1 MIVKFVDIKDDEKV
15 FPGEYILHTPTNQ
28 IVLCGSFNRNENKI
42 RVMIRGRVKEDI
54 IENFQ
59 KIIMTSAS
67 RKSMEYR
74 RCKGCSG

>member
-1 MIVKFVDIKDDEKV
+1 VKFADIKESDKV

-28 IVLCGSFNRNENKI
+28 IVLCGSFSRENNKV
-42 RVMIRGRVKEDI
+42 RVMFRGRVKEDV

-59 KIIMTSAS
+59 KIILNKAS
-67 RKSMEYR
+67 RQKMEYS

>member
-1 MIVKFVDIKDDEKV
+1 MKFVDIKDDEKV

-42 RVMIRGRVKEDI
+42 RVMVRGKVKEDI

-59 KIIMTSAS
+59 KILMTSAS
-67 RKSMEYR
+67 RKKMEHR